1 MGGDPVRQAL
11 ASGSFGKGI
20 TQRAQHSHKDLGFM
34 HLTALANLVH
44 IAALPALAEPAV
56 VA

>member
-20 TQRAQHSHKDLGFM
+20 TQRAQHSYKDLGFM